1 MHPCHLAVAAV
12 TQGEPKVKVKVKE
25 SSSDSLVA
33 HAARRSRVATAAAA
47 ATAGTHVRAATSAAV
62 GAMASARAAV
72 VRLRFAAE
80 MEEAG
85 GGGGGQGGNEPK
97 EVEEEQEEEEEEES
111 SRPMRLSLA
120 FEEVSRATLGSDEA
134 HGLGPYFTEALP
146 HPRRCGR
153 KGRLLRLFLSC
164 DDATFPCAPSAPIL
178 LVAGCRR
185 SAAAEHPCRRRR
197 RRRSATR
204 GWRQC
209 QGRQWHP
216 PPSSHDSSTG
226 FVGSYRLLLFLFR
239 RFLR

>member
-1 MHPCHLAVAAV
+1 M

-85 GGGGGQGGNEPK
+85 GSSGGQGGNEPK
-97 EVEEEQEEEEEEES
+97 EEEEEEQEEEEEEES